1 MSVSKNAMEKDTS
14 GKDTDIDA
22 AEAPFIE
29 HLTELRTRLLIS
41 IGFFFPAFESK
52 KNPTM
57 SLTLIF
63 GSMFSGKTEELI
75 RRVRRYE
82 AIGWTACVVNSSSDT
97 RVAGRNV
104 VRTHTGATHSAVV
117 TSDLSEIGP
126 DPKVVAVD
134 EAQFFEDL
142 EAHVCRW
149 VEDEKRHV
157 ILSGLSGDFRRRS
170 IGSMQDL
177 IPFADEVV
185 WKRALCA
192 DWRRRWAQT
201 IRAPTASAR
210 WPRRATS
217 SQPPTRWARRW
228 NGTSWVV

>member
-1 MSVSKNAMEKDTS
+1 
-14 GKDTDIDA
+14 
-22 AEAPFIE
+22 
-29 HLTELRTRLLIS
+29 
-41 IGFFFPAFESK
+41 
-52 KNPTM
+52 M

-192 DWRRRWAQT
+192 ECRDGTLASFSQRMDAEDTRVVVPGGSDMY
-201 IRAPTASAR
+201 RAVCRKHFTE
-210 WPRRATS
+210 
-217 SQPPTRWARRW
+217 
-228 NGTSWVV
+228 